1 MLDNE
6 EEDEEQEEIT
16 KEEEGEGEDSADIQI
31 GDSALEDTKETDV
44 SSTEKPTIEN

>member
-16 KEEEGEGEDSADIQI
+16 KEEGEGEDSADIQI
-31 GDSALEDTKETDV
+31 GDYAFEDTKETDV
-44 SSTEKPTIEN
+44 SSTEKSTFEN